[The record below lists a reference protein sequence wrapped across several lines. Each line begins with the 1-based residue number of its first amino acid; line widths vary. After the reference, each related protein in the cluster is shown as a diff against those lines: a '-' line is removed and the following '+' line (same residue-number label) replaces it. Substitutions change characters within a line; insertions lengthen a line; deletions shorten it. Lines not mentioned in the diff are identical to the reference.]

1 MDGNLTLHLKMFND
15 KIKAMNQTNAKM
27 ITLSTAEAR
36 SLHADIFDL
45 LNHCA
50 TLSQRLESNT
60 SGDNAVVQV
69 NMDGGGF

>member
-1 MDGNLTLHLKMFND
+1 MFND
-15 KIKAMNQTNAKM
+15 KIKAMNQANAKM
-27 ITLSTAEAR
+27 ITLTTAEAR

-50 TLSQRLESNT
+50 TLSQRLENT
-60 SGDNAVVQV
+60 GSDDNTVVQI